1 MKWIRKR
8 DLYVIIALMLIAS
21 ILYVGYRIYTRNLSA
36 KAEIYYKSQLVKTVL
51 LNTGKEETFQIEES
65 DHVVFHLYADG
76 SISFEESDCPDQI
89 CVKTGRIRYVGQS
102 AACLPNNIIIK
113 IVSVKNNTSDDL
125 DMIR

>member
-8 DLYVIIALMLIAS
+8 DLYVIIGLILIAA
-21 ILYVGYRIYTRNLSA
+21 IMYAGYRIYTRNLSA
-36 KAEIYYKSQLVKTVL
+36 KAEIYYKSELVKTVL
-51 LNTGKEETFQIEES
+51 LNTEKEETFQIKES

-89 CVKTGRIRYVGQS
+89 CVKTGRLRYVGQS

-113 IVSVKNNTSDDL
+113 IVPAKNITGDDL